1 MFEFEWCF
9 GLEIFFSNLQGIE
22 KKIYD
27 FTFCISKDIL
37 KYRKLQ
43 YMHNI
48 EQEHVQ
54 GNELI
59 LIRNTNFK

>member
-9 GLEIFFSNLQGIE
+9 GLDFFFSNLQGTK
-22 KKIYD
+22 KKIHD
-27 FTFCISKDIL
+27 FTFCISKNIL

-54 GNELI
+54 RNELI
-59 LIRNTNFK
+59 LRRNTNSK